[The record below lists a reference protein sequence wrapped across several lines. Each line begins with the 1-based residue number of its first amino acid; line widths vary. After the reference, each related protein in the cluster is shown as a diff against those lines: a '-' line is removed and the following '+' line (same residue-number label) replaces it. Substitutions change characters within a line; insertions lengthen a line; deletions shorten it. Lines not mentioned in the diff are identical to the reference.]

1 MCVLLYNKFQINFL
15 PYIYYYYFVTRG
27 LNFQIETHQF
37 MCPRA
42 YEIHQAWIHVITIY
56 VL

>member
-15 PYIYYYYFVTRG
+15 PYIYYYFFVTRG